1 MLSDLDHDLLH
12 GPAEA
17 IASTL
22 GVSVRTAHRYKS
34 GAQPL
39 PEPCRRLL
47 QLRVHGDLS
56 ALVGEAWAGF
66 QMADGLLYLPG
77 WRNGFDPAQI
87 RALFFTQQECAA
99 LRAELKVLRSKV
111 WAMQKVREA
120 ERSGGKAAR
129 LRKHTAQLQ
138 ALCDLIALDVRDDG
152 DACDNGNRHIDSAI

>member
-1 MLSDLDHDLLH
+1 MISNTDADLLH
-12 GPAEA
+12 GDADT
-17 IASTL
+17 IAAYL
-22 GVSVRTAHRYKS
+22 GITARQVHNYKT
-34 GAQPL
+34 GKTPL
-39 PEPCRRLL
+39 PAPCRRLL
-47 QLRVHGDLS
+47 QLRAHGDLS
-56 ALVGEAWAGF
+56 ALHGDAWDGF
-66 QMADGLLYLPG
+66 QMVDGLMYLPG

-138 ALCDLIALDVRDDG
+138 ALCNLIALDVSDDG
-152 DACDNGNRHIDSAI
+152 DTADDGNRNIDATV